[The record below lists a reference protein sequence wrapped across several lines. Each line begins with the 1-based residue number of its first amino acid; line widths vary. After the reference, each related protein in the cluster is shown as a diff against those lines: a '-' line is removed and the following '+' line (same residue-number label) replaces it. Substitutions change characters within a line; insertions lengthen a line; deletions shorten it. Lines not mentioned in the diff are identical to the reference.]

1 MSQAL
6 SVVKVGVDATGAIVP
21 LNRTTAAA
29 NKLSLAAKGTTASM
43 AGASTA
49 AKGMGASM
57 MAAMGP
63 FIAISAAVTTVGKG
77 LAVFSQRESD
87 VAALSKGLTRLD
99 GGTRS
104 LNKLNKAADRLGN
117 QTLFSEDDFRQGFV
131 LLTSFKKIGVDAYD
145 RVAKSAADIAHANK
159 VDVKTSFMQLAKA
172 LQDPERNL
180 AALNRSGI
188 AFTKTET
195 ELIKTLMKS
204 GKTSE
209 AHAEILRIVEDSY
222 KDLAIAAGEGFKGK
236 VDKLGES
243 WNDFAQ
249 VLGEAVIPILV
260 PLLESVTH
268 LLDLARRLPTPIYTA
283 AAALGGARG
292 LAWAFGLVKTQ
303 AAGATI
309 SVKGLTLAVKGL
321 FKATIVL
328 GVIQVLADKFSEMAK
343 NADKVKEVL
352 TFFDKGG
359 ATAEFDVKTTSREDV
374 INAQAEASRRL
385 KEIDAQFL
393 KLQEKSEGFVKSWQ
407 VAIPG
412 WGALQSAVI
421 GGQFEA
427 INAEA
432 AKLKDI
438 IALDPNDF
446 TLAKDLKNA
455 ANTDLNPINEQATA
469 LQQVFDGIAVTI
481 SDGLTDALMG
491 AIEGTKTL
499 GEVASSVFSNISRA
513 LIQYGI
519 NAGLSNM
526 FPWMA
531 PALGFGKA
539 ATGGPVGKDKPYLV
553 GERGPEMFVPN
564 SSGRIIPNNQMGG
577 GSTSVVVNV
586 DASGSAVQGDGGQAE
601 ELGSMLAAAVQAE
614 LVNQQRPGGLLA
626 GTR

>member
-63 FIAISAAVTTVGKG
+63 FIAISAVVTTLGKG

-87 VAALSKGLTRLD
+87 VAALSKGLTRLN
-99 GGTRS
+99 GGTRA
-104 LNKLNKAADRLGN
+104 LERLNKAADRLGN

-145 RVAKSAADIAHANK
+145 RVAKSAADIAQANK

-204 GKTSE
+204 GRTAE

-222 KDLAIAAGEGFKGK
+222 KDLATAAGAGFKGK
-236 VDKLGES
+236 VDQLGES

-260 PLLESVTH
+260 PLLESVTR
-268 LLDLARRLPTPIYTA
+268 LLDLATQIPAPVYTA

-292 LAWAFGLVKTQ
+292 LAWACGLVKSQ
-303 AAGATI
+303 AAGAAI
-309 SVKGLTLAVKGL
+309 SVQGLTLAVKNL
-321 FKATIVL
+321 MKATIII
-328 GVIQVLADKFSEMAK
+328 GVIQVLADKFSEMAE
-343 NADKVKEVL
+343 NAGKVKEVL
-352 TFFDKGG
+352 KFFDKGG
-359 ATAEFDVKTTSREDV
+359 AAAEFNVETTSKEDV
-374 INAQAEASRRL
+374 LSAQAEAGRKL
-385 KEIDAQFL
+385 KELETQWA
-393 KLQEKSEGFVKSWQ
+393 KLEEKSKSFVNGFQ
-407 VAIPG
+407 TMIPG
-412 WGALQSAVI
+412 WVMLQGALFRS
-421 GGQFEA
+421 QFEA
-427 INAEA
+427 IDAEA
-432 AKLKDI
+432 LKLKEI
-438 IALDPNDF
+438 LALNPDDY
-446 TLAKDLKNA
+446 TLAKDLEKA
-455 ANTDLNPINEQATA
+455 ADTDLTPITQSATQ
-469 LQQVFDGIAVTI
+469 LQQVFDGIAVSI
-481 SDGLTDALMG
+481 RDGLTDAIMG
-491 AIEGTKTL
+491 AIDGTRSL
-499 GEVASSVFSNISRA
+499 GEVASSVFKQIGRA
-513 LIQYGI
+513 LLQYGI
-519 NAGLSNM
+519 SAGLSSL

-531 PALGFGKA
+531 PGLGFGGKA
-539 ATGGPVGKDKPYLV
+539 SGGPVGKDKPYVV

-564 SSGRIIPNNQMGG
+564 SSGRIIPNNEMGG
-577 GSTSVVVNV
+577 GGTSIVVNV
-586 DASGSAVQGDGGQAE
+586 DASGSSVEGDESQGRD
-601 ELGSMLAAAVQAE
+601 LGNMLAAAIQSE
-614 LVNQQRPGGLLA
+614 LIRQQRPGGLLA
-626 GTR
+626 